1 MKVIIV
7 ITETSH
13 YSFMI
18 LYPQTITIHYHQ
30 HDGLG
35 NLKEIHFIR
44 FSDISSI
51 LMGVF
56 LFVFVV
62 V

>member
-35 NLKEIHFIR
+35 NL
-44 FSDISSI
+44 
-51 LMGVF
+51 
-56 LFVFVV
+56 
-62 V
+62 

>member
-7 ITETSH
+7 VTETSH

-18 LYPQTITIHYHQ
+18 LYPHYHYYQQ

-35 NLKEIHFIR
+35 N
-44 FSDISSI
+44 
-51 LMGVF
+51 
-56 LFVFVV
+56 
-62 V
+62 